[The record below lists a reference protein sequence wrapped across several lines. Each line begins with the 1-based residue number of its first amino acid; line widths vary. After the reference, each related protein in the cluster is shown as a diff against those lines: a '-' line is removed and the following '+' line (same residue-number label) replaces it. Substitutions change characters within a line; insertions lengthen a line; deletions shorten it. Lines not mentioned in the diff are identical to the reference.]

1 MCGGKERER
10 EFDREIFDDRRQ
22 RYESFSYGDTS
33 IFFLSIFGCC
43 HDSMISWNKK
53 KRRKREINF
62 TNVRSSSRVE
72 HRVETRQ
79 KSRINIGQYVLGIN
93 YH

>member
-1 MCGGKERER
+1 MKFLMAKIRVV
-10 EFDREIFDDRRQ
+10 
-22 RYESFSYGDTS
+22 FSYNEFPMLRF
-33 IFFLSIFGCC
+33 FFLSIFGCR
-43 HDSMISWNKK
+43 HDSIRGTKK
-53 KRRKREINF
+53 KKGKGRGINF
-62 TNVRSSSRVE
+62 IKRSRSSSRVE

>member
-1 MCGGKERER
+1 MKFLIANIRVV
-10 EFDREIFDDRRQ
+10 
-22 RYESFSYGDTS
+22 FSYNEFPMLR
-33 IFFLSIFGCC
+33 FFFYQFL
-43 HDSMISWNKK
+43 DVAMIPFAEQKK
-53 KRRKREINF
+53 KKGKGRGINF
-62 TNVRSSSRVE
+62 IKRSRSSSRVE